1 MAQNQIDRTELLLIG
16 GSSGS
21 LEVVLRILAALP
33 ADFSLPIL
41 LVLHRSSTTDSLL
54 NEVLLLKSGMPL
66 LEVEEKEPIRPST
79 VYLAPADY
87 HVLIEKDRTF
97 SLDYSE
103 KLHYSRP
110 SIDVT
115 FTSAAEVFGSRLMA
129 VLLSGANEDGTAGMQ
144 AVKDHGGYTI
154 IQDPEDAI
162 VHYMPQH
169 ALKQVQADA
178 ILTGNDLL
186 RFLRSVHESRFT

>member
-1 MAQNQIDRTELLLIG
+1 MAQNQIDQTELLLIG

-41 LVLHRSSTTDSLL
+41 LVLHRSNTTDSLL

-178 ILTGNDLL
+178 ILAGNDLL
-186 RFLRSVHESRFT
+186 RFLLSVHESRFT